1 MGGGELPA
9 GRAGRLLAE
18 SFLPGPVAAAL
29 ETVLAG
35 AERAHQLVRVGL
47 EVPPELAGLPW
58 EALPAPDGRGPLA
71 LHPLVSVY
79 RKTGAAPAR
88 RLPGPLRIVVAIAA
102 PDTGGGPV
110 LDYEREL
117 RNVLA
122 AVRAARQG
130 AADVR
135 VVPFATVGAIRAEL
149 DRGPAHVLHLTG
161 HGSPGTL
168 ALEDEDGSAR
178 PVTAD
183 ELADL
188 AVPPGQMPPV
198 VVLSAC
204 YTDAAGSQGGDSF
217 AGRLCQRGAA
227 AVIATETSIT
237 DLYAT
242 RLLARVYGALAQ
254 ARDPDI
260 VAALAEARRE
270 VQAGLQTSPGRREA
284 LIAGLGEWAAV
295 TVLAGTGSVPVLA
308 PGQGAP
314 VAAGPSRPRVAGL
327 AGRQDWYFVGRRREQ
342 RRWPADLTGDTLAGI
357 VICGIGG
364 GGKTTLAAEI
374 TARVLDREPG
384 RILVSLAGPLTL
396 EGLLGP
402 VITTIRRELLVRD
415 QDQDSAVMARALDAA
430 GRADLGWQ
438 DRLAILR
445 GHVLGRVP
453 VLVLLDNFEDNLRP
467 DGQAGYEVG
476 DEALA
481 GLLAAWA
488 GDPGGSRLLVT
499 CRYRFTL
506 PGGAEQFLSFRQLG
520 ALSQGET
527 MKLAWSLPALDQL
540 GEDQLEQVWRLAG
553 GHPRSPWNTWTRCW
567 PAAPPATSTSPDGSA
582 TR

>member
-1 MGGGELPA
+1 MLAVTGERVRLSGGGADASAGHGGVRPGLAEAVNEARRARGRAGLAVRDLAGAPAGGGELPLA
-9 GRAGRLLAE
+9 RAGRLLAE

-29 ETVLAG
+29 EGVLAG

-47 EVPPELAGLPW
+47 AVPGELAGLPW

-102 PDTGGGPV
+102 PDTGGGGV
-110 LDYEREL
+110 LDYEQEL

-135 VVPFATVGAIRAEL
+135 VVPFATIGAIRAEL

-168 ALEDEDGSAR
+168 ALEDEDGAAR

-188 AVPPGQMPPV
+188 AVPPGAMPPV

-217 AGRLCQRGAA
+217 AARLCQRGAA

-237 DLYAT
+237 DIYAT

-260 VAALAEARRE
+260 VAALAQARRE

-284 LIAGLGEWAAV
+284 ALAGLGEWAAV
-295 TVLAGTGSVPVLA
+295 TVLAGSGSVPVLA
-308 PGQGAP
+308 PGQAAP

-327 AGRQDWYFVGRRREQ
+327 AGRADWYFVGRRREQ
-342 RRWPADLTGDTLAGI
+342 RRWPDDLTGDMLAGI

-364 GGKTTLAAEI
+364 
-374 TARVLDREPG
+374 
-384 RILVSLAGPLTL
+384 
-396 EGLLGP
+396 
-402 VITTIRRELLVRD
+402 
-415 QDQDSAVMARALDAA
+415 
-430 GRADLGWQ
+430 
-438 DRLAILR
+438 
-445 GHVLGRVP
+445 
-453 VLVLLDNFEDNLRP
+453 
-467 DGQAGYEVG
+467 
-476 DEALA
+476 
-481 GLLAAWA
+481 
-488 GDPGGSRLLVT
+488 
-499 CRYRFTL
+499 
-506 PGGAEQFLSFRQLG
+506 
-520 ALSQGET
+520 
-527 MKLAWSLPALDQL
+527 
-540 GEDQLEQVWRLAG
+540 
-553 GHPRSPWNTWTRCW
+553 
-567 PAAPPATSTSPDGSA
+567 
-582 TR
+582 